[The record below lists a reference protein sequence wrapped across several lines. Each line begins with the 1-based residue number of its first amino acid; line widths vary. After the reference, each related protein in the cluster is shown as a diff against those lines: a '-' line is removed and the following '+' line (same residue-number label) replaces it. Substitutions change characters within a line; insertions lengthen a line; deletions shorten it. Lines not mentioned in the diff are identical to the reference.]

1 MVWIIW
7 LESSAHNDSY
17 RYRPAPLRYM
27 VAVWIWGG
35 NRKHRTISG
44 DIFKISVI
52 SVMVLSR
59 YVRYVDVSVHKGEN
73 QDKNGRGGIHIACL
87 QRKTRIQR
95 DCCRTRGKEAR
106 RTGER
111 GTSIRCHHHRH
122 RHSPLPFIPLLLLLA
137 SLSLS
142 SSLHSLRGETT
153 AQTLFNFGS
162 LSFFWLCF
170 LVQRKLLL
178 LLLVCLFFF
187 FFFKVSVHMLNLHF

>member
-7 LESSAHNDSY
+7 LESSADNDSY

-27 VAVWIWGG
+27 VAVRIWGG

-59 YVRYVDVSVHKGEN
+59 YIRYVDVSVHKGEN

-95 DCCRTRGKEAR
+95 DCCRKWGKEAR
-106 RTGER
+106 RTRER

-122 RHSPLPFIPLLLLLA
+122 RHSPLPLILLLLLLA

-142 SSLHSLRGETT
+142 SSLPSLRGETT
-153 AQTLFNFGS
+153 KG
-162 LSFFWLCF
+162 
-170 LVQRKLLL
+170 QRKLFLL
-178 LLLVCLFFF
+178 IGHFVCLFAC
-187 FFFKVSVHMLNLHF
+187 